1 MKARSVVC
9 IAAAFFLMAALA
21 VPLYAEQGAES
32 AADSAAELTAGPA
45 SAEGILPVEVY
56 WLGGSELEECEVSK
70 EVLKTEDG
78 LEIFLYFRNNTSRMK
93 RFNAECRMI
102 SKEGEILDGIYAQS
116 VTAGKDEETATA
128 VSFADDSDA
137 AYIECYVTVDIV
149 KEVPSLD
156 DLEVQVCDYPEKTVV
171 TIENTGT
178 ITASGTEVFVLFCDE
193 SDAVKDMEVIR
204 FGDMED
210 ELKPGILMGRE
221 TRAVPD
227 CDHIRTYVRT
237 VGNALD
243 AEVADPA
250 AEEAVTGT
258 AESVASE
265 AEAVT
270 GTAESVMSEAEAV
283 TGTAESVLSEV
294 EAVTGTEAEEVTPGK
309 EDLEIRELPLL
320 RYSSSADYDI
330 VVTNQSEQT
339 LIVGGN
345 GIEWDADGYP
355 VAAADAYERV
365 VGPGEQSVVNFYF
378 DAVEENG
385 TASCELFCRKAEGE
399 VSAASVL
406 SGSAEKKDN
415 TVKITVKNDSRSTVE
430 FADVTV
436 LFFDAGNQLIS
447 SVYQLVGEDYELK
460 PGEENVTEAECF
472 TAFDHYEYYLSGRV
486 TEEE

>member
-9 IAAAFFLMAALA
+9 LAAAFFLMAAPA

-193 SDAVKDMEVIR
+193 SDAVKDMEVLR

-270 GTAESVMSEAEAV
+270 GTAESVLSEAEAV
-283 TGTAESVLSEV
+283 TGTAESVLSEA
-294 EAVTGTEAEEVTPGK
+294 EAVTGTAEPAPGEAEEASPGK

-345 GIEWDADGYP
+345 GI
-355 VAAADAYERV
+355 
-365 VGPGEQSVVNFYF
+365 
-378 DAVEENG
+378 
-385 TASCELFCRKAEGE
+385 
-399 VSAASVL
+399 
-406 SGSAEKKDN
+406 
-415 TVKITVKNDSRSTVE
+415 
-430 FADVTV
+430 
-436 LFFDAGNQLIS
+436 
-447 SVYQLVGEDYELK
+447 
-460 PGEENVTEAECF
+460 
-472 TAFDHYEYYLSGRV
+472 
-486 TEEE
+486 

>member
-283 TGTAESVLSEV
+283 TGTAESVMSEA
-294 EAVTGTEAEEVTPGK
+294 EAVTGTEAEEVSPGK

-355 VAAADAYERV
+355 VSAADAYERV

-378 DAVEENG
+378 DAAEENG